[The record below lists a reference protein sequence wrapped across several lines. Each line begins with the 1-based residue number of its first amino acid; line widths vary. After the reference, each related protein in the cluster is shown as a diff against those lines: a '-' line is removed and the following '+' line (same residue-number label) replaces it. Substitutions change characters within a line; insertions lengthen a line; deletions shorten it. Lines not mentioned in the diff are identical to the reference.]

1 MLLLCLDTATPAVTV
16 ALVEL
21 TGSAEPA
28 GSAGPGWCVV
38 AERSVVDARRHGE
51 LLTPLVREVAAEAG
65 VPLTDVTA
73 VAAGLGP
80 GPYTSLRVGVVSAAV
95 LAEGLGVAAYGAVS
109 LDLLAAAAGRACV
122 AVTDARRREVYWARY
137 AGTGARL
144 EGPAV
149 NTPAELAARLLP
161 GETVV
166 GPGAVLYREVLGVD
180 PAPPALPAARFLAPL
195 VAERVRAG
203 APGEVLLPR
212 YLRLPDARLPVRTG
226 PGAGG

>member
-1 MLLLCLDTATPAVTV
+1 MLLLCLDTATAAVTV

-21 TGSAEPA
+21 TGAATP
-28 GSAGPGWCVV
+28 PGCGWRVI
-38 AERSVVDARRHGE
+38 AERSVVDPRRHGE
-51 LLTPLVREVAAEAG
+51 LLMPLVREVVAEAG
-65 VPLTDVTA
+65 VSLTGVTA
-73 VAAGLGP
+73 VAAGTGP

-109 LDLLAAAAGRACV
+109 LDLLAVAAGRACV

-137 AGTGARL
+137 ADTGARL

-149 NTPAELAARLLP
+149 ATPAELAAGLHP
-161 GETVV
+161 GESVV
-166 GPGAVLYREVLGVD
+166 GPGAVLYREVLGVS
-180 PAPPALPAARFLAPL
+180 PAPPELPAARFLAPL

-203 APGEVLLPR
+203 APSEVLTPR
-212 YLRLPDARLPVRTG
+212 YLRLPDARVPAGRAG